1 MVEIFKTVGINYC
14 QGPEKGVGFQCFS
27 ELFSAYEVTMV
38 KNEQWKICRFNG
50 NVLN

>member
-27 ELFSAYEVTMV
+27 ELFSAYEATMV
-38 KNEQWKICRFNG
+38 KNEQCSFI
-50 NVLN
+50 